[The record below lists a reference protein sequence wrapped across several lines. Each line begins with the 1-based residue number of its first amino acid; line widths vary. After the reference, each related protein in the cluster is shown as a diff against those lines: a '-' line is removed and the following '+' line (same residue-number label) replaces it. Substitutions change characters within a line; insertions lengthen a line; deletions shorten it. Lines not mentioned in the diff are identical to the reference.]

1 MYIVLGPSVSLQ
13 VGEELVRFGPR
24 APAVHHL
31 HRRDRLALRL
41 QERERE
47 RGGAEDQDRVPGP
60 DARSAGG
67 RGEGR
72 GEGGG
77 AASRLLVTCERK
89 RVLLP
94 SGVGNN
100 NEGILVLGA
109 TNIPWT
115 LDSAIRRRLLPLL
128 H

>member
-67 RGEGR
+67 AGQGAGRAGGER
-72 GEGGG
+72 
-77 AASRLLVTCERK
+77 AER
-89 RVLLP
+89 RPVC
-94 SGVGNN
+94 
-100 NEGILVLGA
+100 
-109 TNIPWT
+109 
-115 LDSAIRRRLLPLL
+115 
-128 H
+128 